1 MNRVLVLWVGL
12 VLAAASLA
20 QAGVLTPEV
29 KAKVAQAWQ
38 PRLLV
43 RVHLNSPQDIV
54 ALEDMALDFATL
66 RVADHAEV
74 VVTPG
79 ELAEIRRRG
88 FRTEVIQREEDVLP
102 IPPDYHTVDETW
114 VTLDSLHRLYPGIT
128 KLDTCGYSH
137 RFRLPIP
144 RFVISRNVG
153 MREDE
158 AAALLTGMTHA
169 REPIG
174 NEICLYTIQWILRN
188 YPDSARARRYVDSM
202 DLHFVP
208 ITNPEGFKYITD
220 SSLVN
225 PWWRKNLRDNANNG
239 GPIDP
244 NYDGVDLNR
253 NYNWRWTSGGS
264 TDPANWT
271 YRGPSPASESEIQA
285 LVTLA
290 TQRKYVVGISYHS
303 YGYQILYPLSFS
315 GRYAPDDATL
325 TEIAQNLGTQIG
337 GYAPSRLG
345 GSNQSSVWFYGQ
357 LGMYDF
363 LIETAR
369 SFIPSPESIAIE
381 SQKNFRGLTYLLD
394 RSFRSGVTGH
404 VRDSLTLQ
412 PLLATVEVTGLTG
425 DSIVPRTSDSLY
437 GRFYRLLRNGTY
449 TMRFSKTGYIPKT
462 ISNITTTSDSLTKLE
477 VLLAR
482 ISGAEGEERAGGSG
496 QRIGAWPNPMRE
508 QCMIYAGPEQVLT
521 LYDLTGSRVRR
532 LTREAGKSAFHWD
545 GKKASGERVSSG
557 VYFYRVEGESYKATQ
572 RVVLLR

>member
-1 MNRVLVLWVGL
+1 MRSKMFLAMV
-12 VLAAASLA
+12 VLAFVASGA
-20 QAGVLTPEV
+20 T
-29 KAKVAQAWQ
+29 AWE

-43 RVHLNSPQDIV
+43 RVHLNAPQDM
-54 ALEDMALDFATL
+54 ALLEDMDLDFATL
-66 RVADHAEV
+66 RVADCAEV
-74 VVTPG
+74 VVSRTELG
-79 ELAEIRRRG
+79 EIQGRG
-88 FRTEVIQREEDVLP
+88 FRTEILQREEDVLP
-102 IPPDYHTVDETW
+102 IPPEYHTVAQTW
-114 VTLDSLHRLYPGIT
+114 AKLDSLRWQYPAIT
-128 KLDTCGYSH
+128 RLDTCGYSH

-144 RFVISRNVG
+144 RFVISNNVG
-153 MREDE
+153 AREDE

-208 ITNPEGFKYITD
+208 IVNPEGFKYITD

-244 NYDGVDLNR
+244 SYDGVDLNR
-253 NYNWRWTSGGS
+253 NFNWRWTSGGS

-285 LVTLA
+285 LANWA

-303 YGYQILYPLSFS
+303 YGYQVMYPWSFS
-315 GRYAPDDATL
+315 GRYTPDDATL
-325 TEIAQNLGTQIG
+325 TEIAQNLASQIG
-337 GYAPSRLG
+337 GYSPVRLG

-404 VRDSLTLQ
+404 VRDSLTLE
-412 PLLATVEVTGLTG
+412 PLQATVEVTGLTG

-437 GRFYRLLRNGTY
+437 GRYYRLLRNGSY
-449 TMRFSKTGYIPKT
+449 TMRFSRTGYIPKT
-462 ISNITTTSDSLTKLE
+462 IANIPVVSDSLTRLE

-482 ISGAEGEERAGGSG
+482 ATGVEDARNAELGMWHAGIRITPNPFTSFASIPGYEGEHFNLYDISGRKVGVYKGD
-496 QRIGAWPNPMRE
+496 RIGADLSAG
-508 QCMIYAGPEQVLT
+508 IYFLRPENR
-521 LYDLTGSRVRR
+521 GRN
-532 LTREAGKSAFHWD
+532 
-545 GKKASGERVSSG
+545 
-557 VYFYRVEGESYKATQ
+557 
-572 RVVLLR
+572 LLRIVKLR